1 MDEGCY
7 IYALYLA
14 VRHGIAS
21 LHRPGVEHVVAEP
34 EGHLAGGVLILRV
47 SGEDECGVCVCVL
60 VCMHGCVL
68 A

>member
-34 EGHLAGGVLILRV
+34 EGHLAGGVLILR
-47 SGEDECGVCVCVL
+47 G
-60 VCMHGCVL
+60 
-68 A
+68 